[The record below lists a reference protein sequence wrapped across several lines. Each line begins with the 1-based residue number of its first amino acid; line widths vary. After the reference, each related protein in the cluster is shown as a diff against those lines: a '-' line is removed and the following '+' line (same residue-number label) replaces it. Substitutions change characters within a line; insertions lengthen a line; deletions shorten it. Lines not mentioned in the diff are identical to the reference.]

1 LDRTLDQAAVMT
13 VRVDNVL
20 AVVTLLAM
28 QAACAGVRT
37 VVDEPMEPQARP
49 ILASD
54 VDSSAVARLARVHAE
69 QTIVARDLLDVA
81 VFEAPDL
88 GRVVRVADDGMIS
101 LPLLGPI
108 QAAGRTPREL
118 EVALQ
123 DTLRR
128 TYMRDPRVSVTVKEP
143 AQRPIY
149 VVGEVHQPGAY
160 VAAGE
165 DRLTVLRA
173 VAVARGAKPSA
184 AQGRAVILRPRADG
198 EPLQIRVNL
207 DDMVR
212 GKAPDL
218 VLVPNDIVYVPKN
231 AQRAVV
237 LGVVDAL
244 VRVVAVRRT
253 F

>member
-1 LDRTLDQAAVMT
+1 MT

-28 QAACAGVRT
+28 QTACAGVRT
-37 VVDEPMEPQARP
+37 VVDEPVVPQAQSIP
-49 ILASD
+49 APNA
-54 VDSSAVARLARVHAE
+54 DSSALARLARVHAE

-81 VFEAPDL
+81 VFQAPDL
-88 GRVVRVADDGMIS
+88 SRIVRVADDGMIS

-128 TYMRDPRVSVTVKEP
+128 TYMRDPRVSVAIKEP
-143 AQRPIY
+143 ALRPIY
-149 VVGEVHQPGAY
+149 VVGEVNQPGAY
-160 VAAGE
+160 VPSGE
-165 DRLTVLRA
+165 DQLTVLRA

-184 AQGRAVILRPRADG
+184 AQGRAVILRPRVDG

-212 GKAPDL
+212 GKTPDL

-231 AQRAVV
+231 AHRAVV

-244 VRVVAVRRT
+244 IRVVTVRRT

>member
-1 LDRTLDQAAVMT
+1 MGL
-13 VRVDNVL
+13 RVDNVL
-20 AVVTLLAM
+20 AAVALLAL
-28 QAACAGVRT
+28 QTACAGART
-37 VVDEPMEPQARP
+37 VVDRPVMPQAQP
-49 ILASD
+49 IPASD
-54 VDSSAVARLARVHAE
+54 VDSAARSLLPRAGAAD
-69 QTIVARDLLDVA
+69 QTIVPRDLLDVA

-88 GRVVRVADDGMIS
+88 SRVVRVSDDGMIS

-118 EVALQ
+118 EVGLQ

-128 TYMRDPRVSVTVKEP
+128 SYMRDPRVSVTVKEP
-143 AQRPIY
+143 APRPIY

-160 VAAGE
+160 VASGE
-165 DRLTVLRA
+165 EQLTVLRA

-184 AQGRAVILRPRADG
+184 AQGRAFILRARVDG
-198 EPLQIRVNL
+198 EPLQIPINL
-207 DDMVR
+207 NEMVR

-218 VLVPNDIVYVPKN
+218 VLIPNDIVYVPKN
-231 AQRAVV
+231 AQRAIA

-244 VRVVAVRRT
+244 VRIVTVRRA

>member
-1 LDRTLDQAAVMT
+1 MT

-28 QAACAGVRT
+28 QAACTGVRT
-37 VVDEPMEPQARP
+37 VVDESVVPQAQP

-54 VDSSAVARLARVHAE
+54 VDSSALARLSRVRAE
-69 QTIVARDLLDVA
+69 QTIVVRDLLDVA

-88 GRVVRVADDGMIS
+88 SRVVRVSDDGMIS

-128 TYMRDPRVSVTVKEP
+128 TYMRDPRVSVAVKEP
-143 AQRPIY
+143 APRPIY

-165 DRLTVLRA
+165 DQLTVMRA
-173 VAVARGAKPSA
+173 VAVARGAKPNA
-184 AQGRAVILRPRADG
+184 ARGRAFIFRPRVDG

-207 DDMVR
+207 NDVVR

-218 VLVPNDIVYVPKN
+218 VLIPNDVVYVPN
-231 AQRAVV
+231 NTERAIA
-237 LGVVDAL
+237 LGAVDAL
-244 VRVVAVRRT
+244 VRIVTFGTVRK